1 MKVLAVIPARYAS
14 ERLPAKVLAPLLG
27 KPMIQWTWEQARRAS
42 RVDEV
47 VVATDDE
54 RVLKAVEQFGGHA
67 IMTAPDHAS
76 GTDRVAEAAAESTA
90 QLIVNLQGDE
100 PLMHPETIDR
110 AIKPFLE
117 DDNLA
122 MSSAKVEIQEAESY
136 LNPNV
141 VKVVCD
147 DQDFA
152 CYFSRSPIPY
162 YRGREPLLEEWRQ
175 TGVRP
180 PALQPAPYKHLG
192 LYVYRTDFL
201 QAFARLPR
209 PAVED
214 AEKLEQLR
222 ALAWG
227 FKIKVVTTPH
237 DSIGVDTAEDLRK
250 AEAKMLER
258 LESAAPQGSPAPLQ
272 SSGTLKSSA
281 SRRTEK

>member
-1 MKVLAVIPARYAS
+1 MKVTAIIPARYAS
-14 ERLPAKVLAPLLG
+14 ERLPAKMLAPLLG
-27 KPMIQWTWEQARRAS
+27 KPLIQWTWEQAQRAS

-47 VVATDDE
+47 LVATDDE
-54 RVLKAVEQFGGHA
+54 RVLKAVEKFGGRA
-67 IMTAPDHAS
+67 VMTAKDHAS
-76 GTDRVAEAAAESTA
+76 GTDRVAEAAAKSSA

-100 PLMHPETIDR
+100 PLMHPETMDR
-110 AIKPFLE
+110 AISPFL
-117 DDNLA
+117 DDDQLA
-122 MSSAKVEIQEAESY
+122 MSSAKVEIQDLDSY
-136 LNPNV
+136 FNPNV

-147 DQDFA
+147 DQNFA
-152 CYFSRSPIPY
+152 CYFSRSPIPF
-162 YRGREPLLEEWRQ
+162 YRGKETWLEEWRRTQ
-175 TGVRP
+175 VRP

-237 DSIGVDTAEDLRK
+237 DSIGVDTAEDLRQ
-250 AEAKMLER
+250 AEAVLRARVE
-258 LESAAPQGSPAPLQ
+258 SPAPLKPAAK
-272 SSGTLKSSA
+272 GK
-281 SRRTEK
+281 KK

>member
-1 MKVLAVIPARYAS
+1 MKVLVIIPARYAS

-27 KPMIQWTWEQARRAS
+27 KPLLQWTWEQAQRAS

-47 VVATDDE
+47 LIATDDE
-54 RVLKAVEQFGGHA
+54 RVLEAVKKFGGKG
-67 IMTAPDHAS
+67 IMTAADHAS
-76 GTDRVAEAAAESTA
+76 GTDRVAEVAAKGSA

-110 AIKPFLE
+110 AIMPFLN

-122 MSSAKVEIQEAESY
+122 MGSAKVEIQDLDSY
-136 LNPNV
+136 FNPNV

-152 CYFSRSPIPY
+152 CYFSRAPIPH
-162 YRGREPLLEEWRQ
+162 YRGREKLLEKWRM

-180 PALQPAPYKHLG
+180 PAMQPAPFKHLG

-209 PAVED
+209 PAMED

-237 DSIGVDTAEDLRK
+237 DSIGVDTAEDLRQ
-250 AEAKMLER
+250 AEAILGAR
-258 LESAAPQGSPAPLQ
+258 LGAAAPRK
-272 SSGTLKSSA
+272 SSG
-281 SRRTEK
+281 RPRTKK

>member
-1 MKVLAVIPARYAS
+1 MKVMAIIPARYGS
-14 ERLPAKVLAPLLG
+14 ERFPAKVLAPLLG

-54 RVLKAVEQFGGHA
+54 RVLRAVEAFGGCA
-67 IMTAPDHAS
+67 ILTSTEHQS
-76 GTDRVAEAAAESTA
+76 GTDRVAEAAAKSTA
-90 QLIVNLQGDE
+90 ELIVNLQGDE

-110 AIKPFLE
+110 AVVPFLE
-117 DDNLA
+117 DEALS
-122 MSSAKVEIQEAESY
+122 MGSAKVEITEAQNY
-136 LNPNV
+136 LDPNV

-152 CYFSRSPIPY
+152 CYFSRSPLPY
-162 YRGREPLLEEWRQ
+162 YRGRENLVQAWKES
-175 TGVRP
+175 GKRP
-180 PALQPAPYKHLG
+180 AELQPPPYKHLG

-209 PAVED
+209 PAMED

-237 DSIGVDTAEDLRK
+237 DSIGVDSPEDLRR
-250 AEAKMLER
+250 AEALLKAR
-258 LESAAPQGSPAPLQ
+258 VGSPAPPGSPAPL
-272 SSGTLKSSA
+272 K
-281 SRRTEK
+281 E